1 MNLLHVVNIYF
12 VIPYFL
18 GDQLVYFK
26 NKGYNEYIVC
36 SPSDEIEKY
45 AHVQMFEYQEVPI
58 DRKMSFIRDIKAI
71 KAIRNYININNID
84 VVTGHTPKGALLGM
98 IAAWLERIPKRIYFR
113 HGLVFETA
121 TGFKRSVLIM
131 IDKFTAKLATEIINV
146 SPSVAKRSI
155 KEKLNPPYKQSTL
168 SKGTCNGISMRKFNK
183 DNLDI
188 NYINSIKRKLNIDSK
203 SFIIGYT
210 GRLVKDK
217 GISELVQA
225 FKRLERSFPHVKLLL
240 VGMFEERDALPDE
253 IIEFI
258 KTDPNIIHVGYVN
271 YNEIEYYYS
280 LMDIFV
286 LLSYREGF
294 PTSILEASAMGL
306 PILTT
311 RATGCIDSIIEGK
324 TGLFVTHNQN
334 DIIKAIK
341 QFIVNE
347 EQRRIFGTAGREFVE
362 INFASEII
370 WQELEKIYKK

>member
-306 PILTT
+306 PIITT